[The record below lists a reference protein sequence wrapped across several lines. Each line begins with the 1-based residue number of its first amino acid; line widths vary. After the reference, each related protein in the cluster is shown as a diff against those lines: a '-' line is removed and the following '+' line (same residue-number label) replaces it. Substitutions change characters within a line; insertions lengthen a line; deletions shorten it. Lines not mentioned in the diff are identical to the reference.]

1 MCTLL
6 GRLQPVQGPRRISFA
21 PSTDPPFHPSPTRQ
35 KRFGVCDRD
44 KHRELAS
51 SWSLQIRHAA
61 EVWSNRTG
69 HVSKTFH
76 VGNGLVLQAYL
87 LLGRRVVE
95 DEDKVWICKMHL
107 PITPKGN
114 SEDDAKSGP
123 SRVRLRP
130 LQCCSWR
137 FLSLSPQS
145 FSLAQKG
152 KSLKHHIHLCDSS
165 HNGSK

>member
-1 MCTLL
+1 MICKLL
-6 GRLQPVQGPRRISFA
+6 GRLQPVQGPRCISCTPFA
-21 PSTDPPFHPSPTRQ
+21 PYADSPFRPSPTHQ
-35 KRFGVCDRD
+35 KQFGVCDRD
-44 KHRELAS
+44 KHRKLAS

-95 DEDKVWICKMHL
+95 DEDKVWICKMHR

-114 SEDDAKSGP
+114 SEDDARSGP
-123 SRVRLRP
+123 RTVRLQP
-130 LQCCSWR
+130 LHSR
-137 FLSLSPQS
+137 LELSATSTTWPAVAVNRE
-145 FSLAQKG
+145 FRTP
-152 KSLKHHIHLCDSS
+152 
-165 HNGSK
+165 